1 MSTRARSNPHSPTV
15 RLRRLAAEMHRA
27 RLRAGYSQLSDAA
40 KALGWSGPK
49 LSRIEDAKT
58 RHIKPGDIDRLC
70 DLYEIKDV
78 ESRDALHALAR
89 QARERGWWSEY
100 RDVFGDNVLP
110 DFEVEATMIRNYQGL
125 VLPGLLQTAEYTE
138 QVFRGGQAHPED
150 IVERHVAARLER
162 QQILNR
168 QRPPH
173 FTAVIDEAALRRRV
187 GAPGVMRDQ
196 LQHLLNMAT
205 RHNVDIQVLPF
216 DAGPHAATTGSFVIM
231 DFENEADPSIAY
243 TETATGHLIAEGEGV
258 VPYVSIFG
266 HVQAAALRAS
276 ETVSFISALL
286 AQESNDPS

>member
-1 MSTRARSNPHSPTV
+1 MSTRARNNPHSPTV

-27 RLRAGYSQLSDAA
+27 RLGAGFSQLGDAA

-58 RHIKPGDIDRLC
+58 RFIKPADIDKLC
-70 DLYEIKDV
+70 DLYEIDA
-78 ESRDALHALAR
+78 EARSALHALAR

-110 DFEVEATMIRNYQGL
+110 DFESEAALIRTYEGL
-125 VLPGLLQTAEYTE
+125 VIPGLLQTAEYTE
-138 QVFRGGQAHPED
+138 AVFRGGQAHPDEL
-150 IVERHVAARLER
+150 VERHVSARLER

-173 FTAVIDEAALRRRV
+173 LTAVIDEAALRRRV
-187 GAPGVMRDQ
+187 PEPGVMRDQ
-196 LQHLLNMAT
+196 LQHLVNMAT
-205 RHNVDIQVLPF
+205 RHNVDVLVLPF
-216 DAGPHAATTGSFVIM
+216 EAGPHAALTGPFVIM
-231 DFENEADPSIAY
+231 DFVSEVDPSIVY
-243 TETATGHLIAEGEGV
+243 TETATGHVISEGDGV
-258 VPYVSIFG
+258 MPYVSIFG

-276 ETVSFISALL
+276 ETVAFINNLL